1 MPQILFFRENDLQP
15 REMAGII
22 IDDSCSYGGIFKN
35 PSILHHFK
43 KWKHSTF
50 VKLKKHLKL
59 IIYRGF
65 PGGAVVENL
74 PANAG
79 DMGSSPGLG
88 RSHMLR
94 SN

>member
-22 IDDSCSYGGIFKN
+22 IYDSCSYGGILKN
-35 PSILHHFK
+35 SSILHHFK

-59 IIYRGF
+59 IIYPLQKQKISKF
-65 PGGAVVENL
+65 PETEIVQVTFCAIMV
-74 PANAG
+74 
-79 DMGSSPGLG
+79 
-88 RSHMLR
+88 
-94 SN
+94 